1 VLASA
6 AERVEAS
13 LILLPLRHPALL
25 KSLVRLSHVA
35 VLAVPPAQRRFSPVV
50 LVPIENDRSL
60 EAIPAAAAMARM
72 FQGGLIFVGSDAE
85 PMMVQA
91 RARADRELVRTEATL
106 VSDDL
111 PSALLG
117 LSSAMIVMRSLSQR
131 LVNRLVEES
140 RVPLLLVQRPP
151 AVPELEAP
159 APIRLSTASLWNRRT
174 SRSPIEGGNAP

>member
-1 VLASA
+1 
-6 AERVEAS
+6 
-13 LILLPLRHPALL
+13 
-25 KSLVRLSHVA
+25 
-35 VLAVPPAQRRFSPVV
+35 V
-50 LVPIENDRSL
+50 LVPIENERSL

-72 FQGGLIFVGSDAE
+72 FHGGLIFVGSDAE

-91 RARADRELVRTEATL
+91 RAHADRELVSTEATL

-117 LSSAMIVMRSLSQR
+117 LSSAMIVLRSLSPSLVGR
-131 LVNRLVEES
+131 LLEEA

-159 APIRLSTASLWNRRT
+159 SLIRLSAASLWNRRR